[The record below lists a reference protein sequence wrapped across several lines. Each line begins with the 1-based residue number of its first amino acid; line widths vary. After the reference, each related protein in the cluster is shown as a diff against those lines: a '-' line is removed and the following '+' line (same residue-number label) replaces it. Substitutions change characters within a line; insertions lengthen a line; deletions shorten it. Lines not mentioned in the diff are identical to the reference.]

1 MKYEKLDMKYGKW
14 FCVFMPL
21 VSSQLP
27 RQVAEPYA
35 LLYNPPFAGK
45 VNI

>member
-1 MKYEKLDMKYGKW
+1 MENGFVSLCRW
-14 FCVFMPL
+14 SL
-21 VSSQLP
+21 VNSRP
-27 RQVAEPYA
+27 QVAEPYA